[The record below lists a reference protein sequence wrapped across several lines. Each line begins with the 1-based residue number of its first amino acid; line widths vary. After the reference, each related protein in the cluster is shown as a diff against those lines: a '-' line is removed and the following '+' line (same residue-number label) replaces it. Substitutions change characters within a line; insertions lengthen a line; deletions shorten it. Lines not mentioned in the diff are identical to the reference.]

1 MLAYIAVLVIGALF
15 IYKLYK
21 VVTKYE
27 RMRTAVD
34 SSKPDIVPHVIW
46 TRPAEQ
52 NEKQKGARE
61 TVNIGTGITIRIS
74 KMRET
79 NAIFITS
86 LALLAL
92 TVYFVCAFIQEEL
105 SGIHVFHWNEPW
117 KKKKWTKKRT
127 KVKPLYVIVS
137 TLIATIA
144 PVGHGINSLIH
155 RMQKGNHPG
164 SAVIWTP

>member
-117 KKKKWTKKRT
+117 KKKKEVNNK
-127 KVKPLYVIVS
+127 
-137 TLIATIA
+137 A
-144 PVGHGINSLIH
+144 PIENLCRAERDDGQKWNP
-155 RMQKGNHPG
+155 RM
-164 SAVIWTP
+164 WLCLR